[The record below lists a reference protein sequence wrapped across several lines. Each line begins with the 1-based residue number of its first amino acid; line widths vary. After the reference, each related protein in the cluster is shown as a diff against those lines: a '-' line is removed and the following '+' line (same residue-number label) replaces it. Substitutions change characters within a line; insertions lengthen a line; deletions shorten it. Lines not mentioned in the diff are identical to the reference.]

1 MKKQLL
7 IITALFIS
15 MLSFS
20 QGIVFEKGTWKQVLA
35 KAKLANKPIFVD
47 VSTSWCKPC
56 KIMSKEIF
64 PLAEVGKVYNANYVC
79 YQIDAEKG
87 EGIAF
92 TKKYEV
98 KAYPTYMFITP
109 NETLFSMALGSMSE
123 KKFIDVSKMAMAEMN
138 DPKPMVV
145 WNKEYL
151 TKKNDP
157 VFLLDYMNKRE
168 KLGQSNITLFDEYL
182 KALPEDERISL
193 AIIKMYTKE
202 KQGLKVNSYA
212 FENLFKNRAKFISK
226 NIVSVDDFITYAIS
240 KSANEAART
249 KNKKLFSTVLSLFDQ
264 LPKEVVKSSKDLTC
278 INYYS
283 SIGDLVNLAK
293 AANTYYNN
301 YLTKTSFDS
310 INKIDKLKL
319 QEFENQL
326 KSGSQINMDSAQ
338 IANLKASIKNNEFN
352 KFINNINVIARIIIR
367 KISDV
372 KVLQDA
378 LRWSNYTLEIYPNNG
393 SYMETNAN
401 LLYKLGRKDEAI
413 AKLETAIHYYTEVEK
428 GDTNGFKDLIAKI
441 KAGEKTW

>member
-1 MKKQLL
+1 
-7 IITALFIS
+7 

-20 QGIVFEKGTWKQVLA
+20 QGILFEKGTWKQVLA
-35 KAKLANKPIFVD
+35 KAKQINKPIFVD
-47 VSTSWCKPC
+47 VYTSWCGPC
-56 KIMSKEIF
+56 KTMSKEIF

-98 KAYPTYMFITP
+98 KAYPTYLFITP
-109 NETLFSMALGSMSE
+109 NETLFSMAHGSMSE
-123 KKFIDVSKMAMAEMN
+123 KKFIDVSKIAMAEMN

-157 VFLLDYMNKRE
+157 LFLLDYMNKRE
-168 KLGQSNITLFDEYL
+168 KLGQSNTTLFDEYL

-193 AIIKMYTKE
+193 TIIKMYSKE
-202 KQGLKVNSYA
+202 EQGLNVNSFA

-226 NIVSVDDFITYAIS
+226 NMVSVDDFICYAIN
-240 KSANEAART
+240 KSSNEAART

-264 LPKEVVKSSKDLTC
+264 LPKEVVKSGKDLSC

-283 SIGDLVNLAK
+283 HTGDLINFTK
-293 AANTYYNN
+293 AVTTYCNN
-301 YLTKTSFDS
+301 NLTKTSIDS
-310 INKIDKLKL
+310 INKIDILKSQQL
-319 QEFENQL
+319 EKQL
-326 KSGSQINMDSAQ
+326 KSGSEINMDSAQ
-338 IANLKASIKNNEFN
+338 IANLKASIKDNELN
-352 KFINNINVIARIIIR
+352 KTINNINVLAGIIIR

-378 LRWSNYTLEIYPNNG
+378 LRWSNRTLEIYPNNG
-393 SYMETNAN
+393 SFMNTNAN

-428 GDTNGFKDLIAKI
+428 GDTNGFKKTIEKI